1 MRSKAIRNYE
11 SGLEDEI
18 VQFVLH
24 LLAIGLSIAG
34 SRCYCWSALPG
45 HDEVKQGEGA
55 CSTSCMSC
63 LAISDYSAF

>member
-24 LLAIGLSIAG
+24 LLAIGLSRAG

-45 HDEVKQGEGA
+45 HDEVKQGKGA

>member
-24 LLAIGLSIAG
+24 LLAIGLSRAG

-45 HDEVKQGEGA
+45 HDEVKQGERA
-55 CSTSCMSC
+55 CSFSNMSC